1 VVKNKTQLVVH
12 LKFLPIRLLKIVAEN
27 VRTRY
32 SWIYG
37 TEGIVGRL
45 LEVMNLVWRVERFS
59 VDWREGV
66 IILFTKRAI
75 KIK

>member
-1 VVKNKTQLVVH
+1 M
-12 LKFLPIRLLKIVAEN
+12 
-27 VRTRY
+27 
-32 SWIYG
+32 YG

-45 LEVMNLVWRVERFS
+45 VEVMNLVWRVERFS